1 MEVLRGKNVLER
13 LLLFFIKFLYNF
25 YKKVSITALI
35 VIDCS

>member
-13 LLLFFIKFLYNF
+13 LLLFFYNF